1 MHNARGRACTLL
13 PQGSA
18 HACSCSMLLTTQ
30 TCTAKRTSPSK
41 TDPDRRNH
49 SHAHH
54 AVTLPRAGL
63 WEAVTTTPS
72 RCPPLQFCFPLP
84 PSLSSSTYHITL
96 PRNPRT
102 GNRPRGGRDVKRGGV
117 GAGGLRD
124 HCRSPKRPAALA
136 PLPTPSKCEGKASN
150 NRRQL
155 GRSTKPYAHTTR
167 KTK

>member
-102 GNRPRGGRDVKRGGV
+102 GNRPRGGRDVKGGV
-117 GAGGLRD
+117 WVQEACVIIAGR
-124 HCRSPKRPAALA
+124 PKRPAALA
-136 PLPTPSKCEGKASN
+136 PLPTPSDAKGKASN

-155 GRSTKPYAHTTR
+155 GGSTKPYAHTTR
-167 KTK
+167 ETK